1 MIKYKFLIKSY
12 LAFLAVAEALPPP
25 SAGVVLWTLAE

>member
-1 MIKYKFLIKSY
+1 MIKYKLIKSY

-25 SAGVVLWTLAE
+25 SADVVLWTLAE